1 MEMGM
6 TPELMYGQNV
16 FVPATANPYQY
27 GYAEVG
33 TPMEWYNNPTSL
45 GYDGQDVFYPTEG
58 MQCVYYATPDNG
70 SMHPSYSPYPVDPS
84 FIPDGSFMPQEYV
97 ADPANSTCQVAPS
110 PYYIPAVL
118 PYAQDSVPGSATAPL
133 LSNVAFLPG
142 MPGYAAT
149 SANAAFPFIAP
160 VTTKSDIAMN
170 PPVQST
176 IVSSKQFQDHAKPPK
191 VHNSVAQRQE
201 LPDRSVVPIK
211 FPHAPQASAHLL
223 ERPISAAKHSPKAK
237 LSGNNCFGYAASD
250 LQKWAAAEKF
260 QPSSKSS
267 VHPNGPGQKVHLLN
281 ENKLGDS
288 EKPSNQRSSAMVV
301 KSYTSRLPVGDPD
314 GTIIIRTDQYNR
326 DDLQMDYTYAK
337 FFVIKSIGEADV
349 HKSIKYGVWS
359 SSSIGNSK
367 LDSAFRDAD
376 MISRRNST
384 KCPVFLFFSVNG
396 SGHFC
401 GMAEMVGPVDFY
413 KDMDF
418 WCQDKWTGCFP
429 VRWHI
434 VKDIP
439 NYSLQ
444 HITLQNNENKPVTH
458 SRDTQEI
465 QYIPGMSVLKIFKD
479 IKVKDCLFD
488 DFMKYEVEEAQYKPH
503 RRCKLSYNAPDFVP
517 VSQRT
522 KDVSDTQQTKSSSVL
537 IDRTSEVQNVSEK
550 PHDPNAT
557 KPQEP
562 CVERTEKQTA
572 ETGKVNGQEENHC
585 SGNQSQEDAV
595 KTVVNQPP
603 ASSLK
608 TGADGKQQ
616 YWKKVE
622 NPRPLTDSAAQG
634 TSKPSE
640 KRLNGV
646 CGSTGAVSESSV
658 EQKITTKLGSLKISS
673 KTGEADRK
681 SRTVGVV
688 TIGSM
693 PVWVDSSEV

>member
-16 FVPATANPYQY
+16 FVPATNPYQY

-84 FIPDGSFMPQEYV
+84 FIPEGSFMPQEYV

-176 IVSSKQFQDHAKPPK
+176 IVSSKQFQDHAKQPK
-191 VHNSVAQRQE
+191 VQLHNSVAQKQE
-201 LPDRSVVPIK
+201 LPSVVPIK

-260 QPSSKSS
+260 QPSSKST

-281 ENKLGDS
+281 VNKSGDS
-288 EKPSNQRSSAMVV
+288 EKPSNQRSPAMVV
-301 KSYTSRLPVGDPD
+301 KSYTSRLPVGNPD
-314 GTIIIRTDQYNR
+314 GTIVIRTDQYNR
-326 DDLQMDYTYAK
+326 DDLQVDYTYAK

-359 SSSIGNSK
+359 SSSNGNSK

-376 MISRRNST
+376 SISRRNST

-401 GMAEMVGPVDFY
+401 GMAEMVGPVDFH

-458 SRDTQEI
+458 SRDTQEVSVPCPFLHRKLCSTVEFNFRKFQFHESRKESLFLLSIFFVTCCNGFALLGASMTLLMICCNASFADTIHPWNVCAQDI
-465 QYIPGMSVLKIFKD
+465 QGH
-479 IKVKDCLFD
+479 
-488 DFMKYEVEEAQYKPH
+488 Q
-503 RRCKLSYNAPDFVP
+503 
-517 VSQRT
+517 
-522 KDVSDTQQTKSSSVL
+522 
-537 IDRTSEVQNVSEK
+537 SEGL
-550 PHDPNAT
+550 P
-557 KPQEP
+557 
-562 CVERTEKQTA
+562 
-572 ETGKVNGQEENHC
+572 
-585 SGNQSQEDAV
+585 
-595 KTVVNQPP
+595 
-603 ASSLK
+603 
-608 TGADGKQQ
+608 
-616 YWKKVE
+616 
-622 NPRPLTDSAAQG
+622 
-634 TSKPSE
+634 
-640 KRLNGV
+640 
-646 CGSTGAVSESSV
+646 
-658 EQKITTKLGSLKISS
+658 I
-673 KTGEADRK
+673 
-681 SRTVGVV
+681 
-688 TIGSM
+688 
-693 PVWVDSSEV
+693 